1 MLGELRLIGGKTM
14 DIENTE
20 WLDSDCEEFEKYNSF
35 PATIKD
41 IQDFYKAKK
50 AYLLSPNIDTSSMM
64 KTKFQM
70 AHSGLKAE
78 CSCHTISPHKL
89 QELTELLKRGL

>member
-1 MLGELRLIGGKTM
+1 MNSTEF
-14 DIENTE
+14 E
-20 WLDSDCEEFEKYNSF
+20 WLDSDCSEFEKYDFF

-50 AYLLSPNIDTSSMM
+50 DYFLTPNIDTRCEM
-64 KTKFQM
+64 KMKFQM

-78 CSCHTISPHKL
+78 CSCHAISPHKL
-89 QELTELLKRGL
+89 QELTDLLKRGL

>member
-1 MLGELRLIGGKTM
+1 MNMADLG
-14 DIENTE
+14 
-20 WLDSDCEEFEKYNSF
+20 WLDSDCAEFEKYDFF

-41 IQDFYKAKK
+41 IREFYQAKK
-50 AYLLSPNIDTSSMM
+50 AFLLSPNINTSVMM

-78 CSCHTISPHKL
+78 CSCHAISPNTL
-89 QELTELLKRGL
+89 QELTELLRRGL